1 MAKQLYFYCAI
12 EDLSSIQQW
21 LVDQNILLLR
31 ACIEEETET
40 ILDSVEDF
48 STTHGWSLIHLTK
61 PQYFN
66 YITYRLAASGL
77 KYLEE
82 SARCYTIEFMRP
94 RIDNS
99 KRKIVRARFYVKT
112 GLHVDFENFAIRF
125 YSNFKRRFLVKYQK
139 EQAAWVTEAAATLLM
154 NGFEPVEYL

>member
-12 EDLSSIQQW
+12 EDLASIQQW
-21 LVDQNILLLR
+21 LVNQDILLLR
-31 ACIEEETET
+31 ACIKEETEA
-40 ILDSVEDF
+40 ILDSVGDF

-66 YITYRLAASGL
+66 YVNYRLAASGL

-94 RIDNS
+94 QVDSS
-99 KRKIVRARFYVKT
+99 KRRIACARFYVKT
-112 GLHVDFENFAIRF
+112 GLHADFENFATRF
-125 YSNFKRRFLVKYQK
+125 YNNFKRRFLIKYQK

-154 NGFEPVEYL
+154 NGFEPVSYL